1 MTIKSEVATP
11 REARARQPG
20 RMRAV
25 ARATGRIARSDR
37 LSFFLVLAGLVVIWY
52 YAVILFNIKPYV
64 VPRPTTVARAM
75 VDEWSPLMQNTWAT
89 TIEVIIGFAAA
100 AAGGIALGACMFYFK
115 LAQKILNPPI
125 VAFQNVPKVALAPL
139 FVVWFGTSM
148 LPRVLVAF
156 VIAFFPVL
164 VNTIVGLRA
173 TRKVSLEL
181 VQSMGASRFQTFR
194 KVQFPSALPAVFAG
208 LRVATTLV
216 VIGAVVGEYIAA
228 NRGLGYLQLTASAN
242 LNAPLLFASVI
253 MMAVL
258 GLVAYQVVAFAEYL
272 LVPWADANRAR

>member
-1 MTIKSEVATP
+1 MTIKAEHTSTP
-11 REARARQPG
+11 PVRMPG
-20 RMRAV
+20 TRSF
-25 ARATGRIARSDR
+25 GRLTWRVARSDR
-37 LSFFLVLAGLVVIWY
+37 VSFFVVLAVMVVLWHVLVV
-52 YAVILFNIKPYV
+52 VLHVKPYV
-64 VPRPTTVARAM
+64 VPKPFTVVREM
-75 VDEWSPLMQNTWAT
+75 VDNWSLLLRSTEAT
-89 TIEVIIGFAAA
+89 AVEVVIGFALAA
-100 AAGGIALGACMFYFK
+100 VGGVALGACMFYFRF
-115 LAQKILNPPI
+115 AQKILSPPI

-139 FVVWFGTSM
+139 FVVWFGTAL

-164 VNTIVGLRA
+164 INTMVGLRA
-173 TRKVSLEL
+173 TKKVSLEL

-194 KVQFPSALPAVFAG
+194 KVQFPAALPSVFAG

-228 NRGLGYLQLTASAN
+228 QEGLGHLQLQASTN

-258 GLVAYQVVAFAEYL
+258 GLITYQIVALTEYL
-272 LVPWADANRAR
+272 LVPWADADRVQ